1 MKRTIIEKKLRQ
13 KLAAEG
19 VNLEPGGR
27 AERGV
32 IFVADVGAKV
42 ATTGERALRDARKT
56 IIRAAESARSA
67 IHEATKPPQRR
78 KKK

>member
-1 MKRTIIEKKLRQ
+1 MKRTIIEKKFRQ
-13 KLAAEG
+13 KLTAEG

-42 ATTGERALRDARKT
+42 TTTGERALRKT
-56 IIRAAESARSA
+56 RSALSRAAESARSA
-67 IHEATKPPQRR
+67 IHEATKPPQHR